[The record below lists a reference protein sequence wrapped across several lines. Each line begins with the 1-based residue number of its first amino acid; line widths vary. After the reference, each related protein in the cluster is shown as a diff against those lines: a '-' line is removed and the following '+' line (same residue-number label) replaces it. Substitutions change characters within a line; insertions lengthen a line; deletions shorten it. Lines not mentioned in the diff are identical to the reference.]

1 MKKDFEEILKM
12 LNEKADSFLADNEKI
27 SELIEDAKD
36 KIENNEIF
44 EEVASD
50 MKESIE
56 MLSDWKE
63 GEYKGISQ
71 NTVVLIIGV
80 LIYIVN
86 PLGIVP
92 KFLNRIPLGRIL
104 AVTYLIKRIKE
115 ELEDYREWKAE
126 NKRGRGDSETV
137 YIKL

>member
-71 NTVVLIIGV
+71 NTVALIIGV